1 MYTHWHTPV
10 KMLGQTFAFGEAE
23 SRGEAIA
30 PRFEGDGAGVH
41 DNDRNG
47 GDGNPNGGVV
57 DGDGM
62 ASSGN
67 ADSMR
72 VNSVR
77 LAGEA
82 G

>member
-1 MYTHWHTPV
+1 M
-10 KMLGQTFAFGEAE
+10 
-23 SRGEAIA
+23 
-30 PRFEGDGAGVH
+30 H

-47 GDGNPNGGVV
+47 GDGNPNRGIV